1 VRLRILLT
9 ATACVAVGLAVPST
23 ASPPRI
29 DGSVTVKYIVPTR
42 DADIYLEVVE
52 PTAGG
57 KVVPSPVILT
67 YSPYS
72 VLGRNGD
79 ASEWNPLGYARAYA
93 DVIGTGNSAYAR
105 A

>member
-1 VRLRILLT
+1 M
-9 ATACVAVGLAVPST
+9 PST
-23 ASPPRI
+23 AAPAKI
-29 DGSVTVKYIVPTR
+29 DGSVTVSYIVPTR

-79 ASEWNPLGYARAYA
+79 A
-93 DVIGTGNSAYAR
+93 VTGTRWATHGPTPT
-105 A
+105 